1 MFAAQALTSGKALGG
16 TVTTPAWKTKP
27 SWSIVATNDRAIPPN
42 LEMTM
47 AKRIKA
53 DTITL
58 ASSYVVMLSQ
68 PDEVATFI
76 IRAAQ

>member
-1 MFAAQALTSGKALGG
+1 L
-16 TVTTPAWKTKP
+16 
-27 SWSIVATNDRAIPPN
+27 ATNDRAIPLN

-58 ASSYVVMLSQ
+58 ASSYVVMLPQ
-68 PDEVATFI
+68 PDKVVTFI
-76 IRAAQ
+76 IRAAQYSAREARNNLERSR

>member
-1 MFAAQALTSGKALGG
+1 MTTHTHQTAPTQFVEANGIRFACRRL
-16 TVTTPAWKTKP
+16 
-27 SWSIVATNDRAIPPN
+27 
-42 LEMTM
+42 
-47 AKRIKA
+47 A

-68 PDEVATFI
+68 PDKVATFI

>member
-1 MFAAQALTSGKALGG
+1 
-16 TVTTPAWKTKP
+16 
-27 SWSIVATNDRAIPPN
+27 
-42 LEMTM
+42 MTM

-53 DTITL
+53 DTITF

-68 PDEVATFI
+68 PDKVATFI